1 MKPKVGSLE
10 RSSKTDTPL
19 ARLIKKKRDRAQ
31 INKIRNE
38 KTVTTDTTE
47 VQRIRRDYYKQLHA
61 NKMNNLEEMYKFPEG
76 TIFQDQARKKQKN
89 MNKPTTNSK
98 IETMILKFTLK

>member
-1 MKPKVGSLE
+1 
-10 RSSKTDTPL
+10 
-19 ARLIKKKRDRAQ
+19 
-31 INKIRNE
+31 
-38 KTVTTDTTE
+38 
-47 VQRIRRDYYKQLHA
+47 
-61 NKMNNLEEMYKFPEG
+61 MNNLEEMYKFPEG

>member
-1 MKPKVGSLE
+1 MKPTVGSLE
-10 RSSKTDTPL
+10 RSSKTDEPL
-19 ARLIKKKRDRAQ
+19 ARLIKNKRDRAQ

-76 TIFQDQARKKQKN
+76 TIFQDQAKMK
-89 MNKPTTNSK
+89 
-98 IETMILKFTLK
+98 